1 MARCPDCNKF
11 VAYDDSQDPEH
22 NVDVDPEGRI
32 SGDVRIFLACEQC
45 GTELKEG
52 SFDVEKDLSVE
63 FEEHVKKGGTCNVT
77 VLNRSTGREFEIE
90 VEIDDLSKRDEI
102 VKEKISQQPNSEALE
117 IIEIEDPEHE
127 LEVETESEI
136 TSQRKKG
143 KNYYG
148 HHTTVTVTCS
158 CKKFEMIE
166 EFDDEMASGEMDEL
180 N

>member
-32 SGDVRIFLACEQC
+32 SGDVRVFLACNQC

-63 FEEHVKKGGTCNVT
+63 FEEHVKKGGSCTASL
-77 VLNRSTGREFEIE
+77 LNRKNDIEFEIE
-90 VEIDDLSKRDEI
+90 FDIDDLSKRDE
-102 VKEKISQQPNSEALE
+102 VLKQKLSELPDSE
-117 IIEIEDPEHE
+117 SIEIVEVSDPEHE
-127 LEVETESEI
+127 LEAEAESEI
-136 TSQRKKG
+136 TVERKKG

-148 HHTTVTVTCS
+148 HHTTVTITCS
-158 CKKFEMIE
+158 CKKFEMVE
-166 EFDDEMASGEMDEL
+166 EFNDEIASGEMAEL